1 MVKFLNK
8 RDQIN
13 RFKMAAIKNYSQL
26 SDFTLDRF
34 IESSR

>member
-8 RDQIN
+8 RDQIS

-26 SDFTLDRF
+26 SDFTLDCF
-34 IESSR
+34 IASSQ